1 MRELAIVRRVGGRGR
16 VWGDFEILLLFYL
29 EIELAFKI
37 INITMVSFEFSCL
50 ILYSNSYVSYVR
62 MFML

>member
-1 MRELAIVRRVGGRGR
+1 MRELAIVRPVGGRGR

-50 ILYSNSYVSYVR
+50 ILYSNSYASYVR